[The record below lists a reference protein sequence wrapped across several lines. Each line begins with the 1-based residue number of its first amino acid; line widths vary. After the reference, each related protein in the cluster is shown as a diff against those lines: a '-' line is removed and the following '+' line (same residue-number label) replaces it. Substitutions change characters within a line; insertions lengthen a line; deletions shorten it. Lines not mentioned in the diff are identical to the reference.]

1 MAYRGNL
8 NLYHSS
14 SSRRERPRSDRQ
26 TRRWGLIVSLLFHIL
41 VGLCVF
47 LSPLDMPQFVEAPV
61 TYVELIEPPSEQPDA
76 GQAKE
81 AGGGGG
87 SQSAAEPEPSQ
98 EAAEAESAP
107 PTGPEVEIEL
117 PTQPQPAT
125 PVEVE
130 PEPTPPPS
138 LPTPIKPRL
147 AILPAPP
154 ALALMVEAPP
164 VEIPDLTTGFL
175 TLADMAL
182 AQRAGGGAGDGTV
195 HGTAGGSGSGMGE
208 GQGSGSG
215 SGFGSGSGSGRGTG
229 ASEAQGPGASCDM
242 LARLAEAI
250 RNAPQVQAAV
260 AELSRNADAVGRAL
274 VIWDGAWIT
283 TAGQDG
289 EGLAGVRQAVSV
301 TVAFAPAEC
310 KAEPVRGF
318 VVVDLAEGADA
329 PRVALGK
336 PHWRWNDLLE
346 VERAR

>member
-1 MAYRGNL
+1 M
-8 NLYHSS
+8 
-14 SSRRERPRSDRQ
+14 
-26 TRRWGLIVSLLFHIL
+26 
-41 VGLCVF
+41 GLCLF
-47 LSPLDMPQFVEAPV
+47 LTPLEMPRFVEAPV
-61 TYVELIEPPSEQPDA
+61 TYVELVEPPSEQPDA

-87 SQSAAEPEPSQ
+87 SQGAAEPEPSQ
-98 EAAEAESAP
+98 EPAEAESAP
-107 PTGPEVEIEL
+107 QAEPEVEVEV

-125 PVEVE
+125 PVVEVE

-147 AILPAPP
+147 AVLPAPP

-164 VEIPDLTTGFL
+164 VEIPDPAAGFL
-175 TLADMAL
+175 SLADTAS
-182 AQRAGGGAGDGTV
+182 AQRAGEGAGDGTAD
-195 HGTAGGSGSGMGE
+195 GTAGGSGTGTGT

-215 SGFGSGSGSGRGTG
+215 SGQGSGSGSGSGTG
-229 ASEAQGPGASCDM
+229 ASAAHGPGASCDM
-242 LARLAEAI
+242 LARLGEAI
-250 RNAPQVQAAV
+250 RNAPQVRAAV
-260 AELSRNADAVGRAL
+260 AQLSRNADAVGRAL

-283 TAGQDG
+283 TSGQDG

-301 TVAFAPAEC
+301 TVAFAPDEC

-336 PHWRWNDLLE
+336 AQWRWNDLLE